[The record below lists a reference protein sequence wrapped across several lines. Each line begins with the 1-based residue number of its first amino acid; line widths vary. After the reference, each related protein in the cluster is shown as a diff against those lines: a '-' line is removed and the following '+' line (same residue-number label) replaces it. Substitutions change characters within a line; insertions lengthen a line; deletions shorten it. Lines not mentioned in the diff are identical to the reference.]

1 MIMSPEQDRIL
12 VIETDPQIVDM
23 LARQT
28 LQAAGYQVS
37 VISDPSAA
45 IEQVTEYDPDVILAG
60 SSLPGLSGND
70 LLVALRSQEISTP
83 VIFLARKGMENEIIQ
98 SIRLGAADYLLMPA
112 RETEILTVV
121 EQALKNVREVR
132 ERGQAFIQLQD
143 ENQDLRRQ
151 LDEKDRL
158 LELGKE
164 LTSVT
169 EAALLP
175 GKIVERFC
183 QMLQADIGWLLLKE
197 ETSKAFLLAAQRN
210 LPASMPVQLN
220 QPWDDGISPLVAVSG
235 EPLVIHGERFK
246 RYKIASLGEAA
257 LVLPLKISAKP
268 SGLLVLVRVKNQ
280 PFVPDDLRLAISA
293 ADFAA
298 IALANVRLIRSIA
311 DRSRQQEQI
320 TAAALTSERISNELL
335 QKARREM
342 QALLEIQDTAFHNI
356 TENLSRQL
364 SQYQR
369 DQFDQLEEALTGL
382 LRLSEVITPPKASR
396 ALRHSRPINLNETIR
411 GVASRFEPFT
421 RTDEVSL
428 TADLPD
434 ELVFI
439 HVDEEWL
446 NQVLDGLVS
455 NAVKFCLP
463 GGSVTLRIEPG
474 GENLAHVT
482 VTDSG
487 PPIEP
492 EMLGKLFTGTHSTQ
506 VLPQRLGGLG
516 ISLPLIK
523 DVVTRMN
530 GKIWAENK
538 PGLGVQFH
546 LVLPIE

>member
-1 MIMSPEQDRIL
+1 
-12 VIETDPQIVDM
+12 
-23 LARQT
+23 
-28 LQAAGYQVS
+28 
-37 VISDPSAA
+37 
-45 IEQVTEYDPDVILAG
+45 
-60 SSLPGLSGND
+60 
-70 LLVALRSQEISTP
+70 
-83 VIFLARKGMENEIIQ
+83 MENEIIQ

-121 EQALKNVREVR
+121 EQAVKKVREDR
-132 ERGQAFIQLQD
+132 ERERASRQLRS
-143 ENQDLRRQ
+143 ENQELQSQ
-151 LDEKDRL
+151 LEEAARL

-169 EAALLP
+169 DATLLP
-175 GKIVERFC
+175 GKIVDRFC
-183 QMLQADIGWLLLKE
+183 QMFQADIGWLLLKE

-235 EPLVIHGERFK
+235 EPLEIHGERFK
-246 RYKIASLGEAA
+246 RYKVASLGEAA
-257 LVLPLKISAKP
+257 LVLPLKISGKP
-268 SGLLVLVRVKNQ
+268 SGLLALVRVKDQ
-280 PFVPDDLRLAISA
+280 PFNPGELRLALSA

-298 IALANVRLIRSIA
+298 IALANVRLIRSISE
-311 DRSRQQEQI
+311 RSRQQEQI
-320 TAAALTSERISNELL
+320 TAAALTSERITNELL
-335 QKARREM
+335 QRTRREM
-342 QALLEIQDTAFHNI
+342 QALLEVQDAAFHNI

-369 DQFDQLEEALTGL
+369 DQFDQLEDSLTGL
-382 LRLSEVITPPKASR
+382 LRLAEVISPPKTSR

-411 GVASRFEPFT
+411 NTAARFEPFT
-421 RTDEVSL
+421 RSNEISL
-428 TADLPD
+428 TAELPD
-434 ELVFI
+434 HLVFI

-446 NQVLDGLVS
+446 SQVLDGLVS
-455 NAVKFCLP
+455 NAVKFCVP
-463 GGSVTLRIEPG
+463 GGSVTLRIEPAG
-474 GENLAHVT
+474 DDLAHVT

-523 DVVTRMN
+523 DIITRMD

-546 LVLPIE
+546 LVLPVQ